1 MLKFGWRRPH
11 ARIMVALACL
21 LLWCGLLIAT
31 RVFVSGSRTYAF
43 LGWNLFLAAVPL
55 FASIGLQRAAARGR
69 GILFQILLF
78 SLWLLFLPN
87 APYIL
92 TDLVHLS
99 PRPPIPEWYDLVLLL
114 SCAQT
119 GLVLGYV
126 SLVQVQSVVQSRLN
140 ATAGWIVALGSLL
153 LCGYGIYLGRFQRW
167 NSWAVVDD
175 PAGLFLTVAA
185 HLLDPL
191 AHPRAMGVTLVFG
204 FALCIGYVAFRAIA
218 PAVVQDAISRIED
231 PPAELGAA
239 RA

>member
-1 MLKFGWRRPH
+1 MLKLGWGTPH
-11 ARIMVALACL
+11 ARVMVVLACL

-31 RVFVSGSRTYAF
+31 RVFVSGSTIYAF

-69 GILFQILLF
+69 GILIQVLFF

-87 APYIL
+87 APYII

-140 ATAGWIVALGSLL
+140 ATAGWVVALGSQL

-167 NSWAVVDD
+167 HSWAVVND
-175 PAGLFLTVAA
+175 PAGLFSTVTA
-185 HLLDPL
+185 HLVDPL

-218 PAVVQDAISRIED
+218 PAVVQSAGSRIEGSSS
-231 PPAELGAA
+231 ELEAA